1 MRFPPMVPQLEEALI
16 PRGTK
21 SSNPASSSDE
31 SDGLM
36 RGPTGGAR
44 REHLDLADA
53 GRLQNGLREIS
64 SSCGIPKS
72 QEERSGPLTR

>member
-1 MRFPPMVPQLEEALI
+1 MVPQLEEALI

-21 SSNPASSSDE
+21 NSNPASSSDE

-64 SSCGIPKS
+64 SSAAFPNRK
-72 QEERSGPLTR
+72 RSDPVPLTR

>member
-1 MRFPPMVPQLEEALI
+1 MVPQLEEALI

-53 GRLQNGLREIS
+53 GRLQKGLREITH
-64 SSCGIPKS
+64 PAAFPNRK
-72 QEERSGPLTR
+72 RSDPVL